1 MNKRNLA
8 FPEKGRTSLA
18 NGRERDR
25 VMVAVGTRI
34 SPRPPHRSRRA
45 LLTHRAP
52 PSGQTSCDER
62 FNQRSS
68 PGAQPLFG
76 STRHF
81 GSVSEP
87 RPPNGCSPWVRPF
100 PPRPPPGVASPCSV
114 ASQVLWPHP
123 TSHPRSCSTCG
134 LSPSRAGPAHESGHG

>member
-1 MNKRNLA
+1 MDAPFRVLVNG
-8 FPEKGRTSLA
+8 GRSKPPRGT
-18 NGRERDR
+18 
-25 VMVAVGTRI
+25 MVAVGTRT

-52 PSGQTSCDER
+52 PSGQTSYDER
-62 FNQRSS
+62 CRSS
-68 PGAQPLFG
+68 SDAQPLFG

-100 PPRPPPGVASPCSV
+100 APRLPPGVASLVQS
-114 ASQVLWPHP
+114 L
-123 TSHPRSCSTCG
+123 RKYYG
-134 LSPSRAGPAHESGHG
+134 LIRLL

>member
-1 MNKRNLA
+1 
-8 FPEKGRTSLA
+8 
-18 NGRERDR
+18 
-25 VMVAVGTRI
+25 MVAVGTRT

-52 PSGQTSCDER
+52 PSGQTSYDER
-62 FNQRSS
+62 CRSS
-68 PGAQPLFG
+68 SDAQPLFG

-100 PPRPPPGVASPCSV
+100 PPRLPPGVASPCSV
-114 ASQVLWPHP
+114 ASQVL
-123 TSHPRSCSTCG
+123 CST
-134 LSPSRAGPAHESGHG
+134 SNSRFVPLAEVATSLDHLISTGEKVVRNGQAERFGG